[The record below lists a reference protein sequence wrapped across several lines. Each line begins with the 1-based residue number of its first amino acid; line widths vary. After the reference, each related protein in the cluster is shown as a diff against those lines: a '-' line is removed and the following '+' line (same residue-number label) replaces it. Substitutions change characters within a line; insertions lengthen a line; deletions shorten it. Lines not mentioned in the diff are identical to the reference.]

1 MTGRYSEKLSY
12 LKASREA
19 TLPGIFALLLP
30 CVLGVTPASGQM
42 PMPVPFACGSPFIPG
57 TRIFCSRDADST
69 RDIDLS
75 VESVDI
81 DTTIADEP
89 GVHAVHRGDG
99 EIRFGLALT
108 VVGEEPVFN
117 FIDTV
122 AERTPGIFAHHFS
135 GNGNIDLDL
144 QGAYI
149 TTTGTRAPGIYAL
162 HGPLPDTPTA
172 PQNIGNIKIKASGV
186 FINTAG
192 NASYGIHA
200 YHKPETAGKVDLE
213 VVGRI
218 TTHGRD
224 AHGVYGWQAGRATGD
239 FWATVRNSVI
249 KTNGQGSYGVFVNHA
264 GTGEATDVVLNV
276 DGGLIRDGGRKSSRH
291 SRLA

>member
-1 MTGRYSEKLSY
+1 MTGIYSEKLSY
-12 LKASREA
+12 LKASSEA
-19 TLPGIFALLLP
+19 TLPGIFALLLS

-42 PMPVPFACGSPFIPG
+42 PMPVPFVCGSPFIPG

-69 RDIDLS
+69 SDIDLS

-99 EIRFGLALT
+99 EIRLGLALT

-122 AERTPGIFAHHFS
+122 AERTPGIYAHHFS

-162 HGPLPDTPTA
+162 HGPLPDT
-172 PQNIGNIKIKASGV
+172 
-186 FINTAG
+186 
-192 NASYGIHA
+192 
-200 YHKPETAGKVDLE
+200 L
-213 VVGRI
+213 
-218 TTHGRD
+218 THRG
-224 AHGVYGWQAGRATGD
+224 
-239 FWATVRNSVI
+239 
-249 KTNGQGSYGVFVNHA
+249 
-264 GTGEATDVVLNV
+264 
-276 DGGLIRDGGRKSSRH
+276 
-291 SRLA
+291 